1 MCPHTIPSPRH
12 VYTHSPTTRPPIH
25 ASVCPSVSAF
35 VASRTCSMSSKG
47 QQAHPAPQC
56 HAVLIPGKSSLI
68 PPCPSCHASEATGEL
83 VSPSSMWFWWSIT
96 FSSQLCPSEGR
107 SSQPWRRCLQK
118 GRWLGGTSLFLSPLT
133 REA

>member
-1 MCPHTIPSPRH
+1 MCPHIIPSPRH
-12 VYTHSPTTRPPIH
+12 VYTHSPTPRPPIH

-35 VASRTCSMSSKG
+35 VASRTFNVLQETAGTSSPTVSRC
-47 QQAHPAPQC
+47 AHPREVQPYSTMP
-56 HAVLIPGKSSLI
+56 LL
-68 PPCPSCHASEATGEL
+68 ASITGYWGACFIKQH
-83 VSPSSMWFWWSIT
+83 VGWWTIT